1 MPPRSTDQ
9 EEAPV
14 KSRPTFG
21 LLDLAIF
28 SLVALALVV
37 AAVLSELF
45 VPTPRVSAV
54 ELSPPKIEYRDQFYG
69 VATARGEVVWLVGG
83 GGKVLH
89 SDDRGQT
96 WRRQETPRQEALQ
109 DVAAW
114 DESRALA
121 VGNDGLILVTEDGG
135 ESWREVDAPRSE
147 IVNKLFRIE
156 TLPEGEAWA
165 VGAGGMI
172 LHSSDYGASWDRR
185 SGQED
190 VAWNGVDFVDPQR
203 GWVVGEFGRI
213 LRTADGGATWEEV
226 DSTVER
232 SLMAV
237 RFRDASVGV
246 AVGLDGLILRSEDG
260 GQTWTK
266 VPSGTPVHLYDVQRT
281 DRGWLAAGDGGA
293 VVLGDPPGSSWEAR
307 SLAEHELGWHTE
319 AAPSADGWILVGA
332 NQGVWR
338 EGVWQRLAG

>member
-1 MPPRSTDQ
+1 
-9 EEAPV
+9 V
-14 KSRPTFG
+14 
-21 LLDLAIF
+21 IF
-28 SLVALALVV
+28 SLVAIALVV
-37 AAVLSELF
+37 AAVLSEAF
-45 VPTPRVSAV
+45 VPTPKTSAI

-69 VATARGEVVWLVGG
+69 VATTGDVIWLVGG
-83 GGKVLH
+83 GGKVLR
-89 SDDRGQT
+89 SDDGGKG
-96 WRRQETPRQEALQ
+96 WRKQEVPRHEALQ

-121 VGNDGLILVTEDGG
+121 VGNDGVILVTDDGG

-156 TLPEGEAWA
+156 TLPAGEAWV

-172 LHSSDYGASWDRR
+172 LHSSDYGASWERR
-185 SGQED
+185 SSQED

-213 LRTADGGATWEEV
+213 LRTTDAGATWEEV
-226 DSTVER
+226 ASTVER

-237 RFRDASVGV
+237 RFRDTSVGV
-246 AVGLDGLILRSEDG
+246 AVGLDGL
-260 GQTWTK
+260 Q
-266 VPSGTPVHLYDVQRT
+266 SGTPVHLYDVRRAEQ
-281 DRGWLAAGDGGA
+281 GWVVPGDGGA
-293 VVLGDPPGSSWEAR
+293 LVLGDEQGLSWEAR

-319 AAPSADGWILVGA
+319 AAPSIDGWILVGA

-338 EGVWQRLAG
+338 DGEWLRLVG